1 MKVPFDATGKCGAK
15 AKKTL
20 FLLLSYEYKIPTT
33 SNLASRP
40 HSIKNKMSNLYQSL
54 GPQGRALLLQNGPG
68 IPGGTPDTNLSP
80 QELDFLVNELRN
92 PKPDTTTNKVLGY
105 LYNYIPYIRHEH
117 NLRLVIASFL
127 NCPVCFGGDSD
138 FEDNYLIVEVFKLII
153 DKKLKISMPVI
164 SIKEFYTLILKELQN
179 FQRYNPIMNSWK
191 ILPIITGIL
200 LSNGLRDQ
208 LYTEVNFIEYKWFFA
223 NLDKEI
229 YQLFNNALPYS
240 LSQSLDNNINYLS
253 LMSLALVFKNS
264 QRHYKNSSDT
274 VVHTKNISSVFMI
287 QKLTEMIFLDRNV
300 SMLVYRKFFQL
311 NPHNENSES
320 IILNEIMSKPV
331 VKHLNK
337 ISFLLEHYFSTLDF
351 TQLNDQAISESLI
364 IMTNFNK
371 QLNHET
377 NDHSVFNNFNNTPES
392 GTNNNPLVQNFRF
405 IMKNLLF
412 SQIIIFQGVLSRFL
426 TANSRLLTN
435 KTFFWFSQRNYY
447 GNRVDNNK
455 NIEYQY
461 RDISLQ
467 IMTNLY
473 YINFILLSIGQGGFD
488 NYNFVYYLTIE
499 LALTTGIR
507 FEKLTLYLMSNY
519 QEVNMYPDVLNSNY
533 IDTSKILFVLGV
545 WENYFQQLNRLS
557 HQRSQDIFNKEI
569 YNIVINLVDAKKYT
583 NNDLLEASHSVLLFY
598 FANNSKV
605 NLNDVMRYIEL
616 VLEQFPQRISAT
628 QLSIAIETIG
638 KKILSNPITYNDREK
653 TVFINSAEKFF
664 IFLLNKYSRIEPG
677 VPIKVKSITLVAS
690 SEESNVSFTSA
701 QPVNEIEAHA
711 TLNTLEQEGK
721 LANDIIDE
729 NKAKAPSKKVIKK
742 YLPDLVGKANSDN
755 HPFEFFDNRLTPE
768 TAREA
773 TIVSLINLV
782 PYFPLSVFI
791 LWLNQVWDLIVRSDS
806 KEQQFL
812 FNMLWKVIS
821 ESLDINRGDLA
832 IRWWYEEKQ
841 FTDKH
846 QKFAGK
852 F

>member
-1 MKVPFDATGKCGAK
+1 
-15 AKKTL
+15 
-20 FLLLSYEYKIPTT
+20 
-33 SNLASRP
+33 
-40 HSIKNKMSNLYQSL
+40 MSNLYQSL
-54 GPQGRALLLQNGPG
+54 GPQGRALLSQNGPG
-68 IPGGTPDTNLSP
+68 IPSTLLGTPNTNLSP
-80 QELDFLVNELRN
+80 QELDFLINELRN
-92 PKPDTTTNKVLGY
+92 PKPDTTINKVLGY

-127 NCPVCFGGDSD
+127 NCPVCFGGSGTSISSS
-138 FEDNYLIVEVFKLII
+138 FEFEKNYLIIEVVKLII

-164 SIKEFYTLILKELQN
+164 SIKQFYTIILKELQN
-179 FQRYNPIMNSWK
+179 FQHYNPIMNSWK

-200 LSNGLRDQ
+200 LSNELRDQ
-208 LYTEVNFIEYKWFFA
+208 LYTEVNFVEYKWFFA

-264 QRHYKNSSDT
+264 ERHHKDSSDT
-274 VVHTKNISSVFMI
+274 VVHTKNISNIFMI
-287 QKLTEMIFLDRNV
+287 QKLTEMIFLDRKV
-300 SMLVYRKFFQL
+300 SMLVYQKFFQL
-311 NPHNENSES
+311 NPHNENIES
-320 IILNEIMSKPV
+320 VILNDIMNKPV

-337 ISFLLEHYFSTLDF
+337 LSFLLEHYFSALDF
-351 TQLNDQAISESLI
+351 TQLEDQVVGQSLI
-364 IMTNFNK
+364 IITNFNK
-371 QLNHET
+371 HLNHET
-377 NDHSVFNNFNNTPES
+377 KNYTLFNNFNNTPDART
-392 GTNNNPLVQNFRF
+392 GNNPLTQNFWF
-405 IMKNLLF
+405 TMKNLLF
-412 SQIIIFQGVLSRFL
+412 SQIIIFQGILSRFL

-435 KTFFWFSQRNYY
+435 KTFFWFSSKKYY
-447 GNRVDNNK
+447 GNRIDTTNNNN

-461 RDISLQ
+461 KDISLQ

-499 LALTTGIR
+499 LALTTGVR
-507 FEKLTLYLMSNY
+507 FEKLTLCLMNNY
-519 QEVNMYPDVLNSNY
+519 QEINMYPDVLNSNY

-545 WENYFQQLNRLS
+545 WENYFQQMNRLTQ
-557 HQRSQDIFNKEI
+557 HRQQEIFNKEI
-569 YNIVINLVDAKKYT
+569 YNIVINLVDAKKYA

-605 NLNDVMRYIEL
+605 NLDDVMRYVEL

-638 KKILSNPITYNDREK
+638 KKILSNPISYNNYNSRGNNI
-653 TVFINSAEKFF
+653 FINSAEKFF

-677 VPIKVKSITLVAS
+677 VPIKPKSITSVLS
-690 SEESNVSFTSA
+690 SGSGEANVSFTSA

-721 LANDIIDE
+721 LANDVIDE
-729 NKAKAPSKKVIKK
+729 NKAKAPSKKIIKK
-742 YLPDLVGKANSDN
+742 YLPDLVGKTKTNSDN

-791 LWLNQVWDLIVRSDS
+791 PWLNQVWDLIVRSDS

-841 FTDKH
+841 FTAKQ
-846 QKFAGK
+846 QKFVGK

>member
-1 MKVPFDATGKCGAK
+1 MYTPADR
-15 AKKTL
+15 
-20 FLLLSYEYKIPTT
+20 II
-33 SNLASRP
+33 
-40 HSIKNKMSNLYQSL
+40 SIVMSNLYQSL
-54 GPQGRALLLQNGPG
+54 GPQGRALLSQNGPG
-68 IPGGTPDTNLSP
+68 IPSTLLGTPNTNLSP
-80 QELDFLVNELRN
+80 QELDFLINELRN
-92 PKPDTTTNKVLGY
+92 PKPDTTINKVLGY

-127 NCPVCFGGDSD
+127 NCPVCFGGSGTSISSS
-138 FEDNYLIVEVFKLII
+138 FEFEKNYLIIEVFKLII

-164 SIKEFYTLILKELQN
+164 SIKQFYTIILKELQN
-179 FQRYNPIMNSWK
+179 FQHYNPIMNSWK

-200 LSNGLRDQ
+200 LSNELRDQ

-264 QRHYKNSSDT
+264 ERHHKDSSDT
-274 VVHTKNISSVFMI
+274 VVHTKNISNIFMI
-287 QKLTEMIFLDRNV
+287 QKLTEMIFLDRKV
-300 SMLVYRKFFQL
+300 SMLVYQKFFQL
-311 NPHNENSES
+311 NPHNENIES
-320 IILNEIMSKPV
+320 VILNDIMNKPV

-337 ISFLLEHYFSTLDF
+337 LSFLLEHYFSALDF
-351 TQLNDQAISESLI
+351 TQLEDQVVGQSLI
-364 IMTNFNK
+364 IITNFNK
-371 QLNHET
+371 HLNHET
-377 NDHSVFNNFNNTPES
+377 KNYTLFNNFNNTPDART
-392 GTNNNPLVQNFRF
+392 GNNPLTQNFWF
-405 IMKNLLF
+405 TMKNLLF
-412 SQIIIFQGVLSRFL
+412 SQIIIFQGILSRFL

-435 KTFFWFSQRNYY
+435 KTFFWFSPKKYS
-447 GNRVDNNK
+447 GNRIDTTNNNN

-461 RDISLQ
+461 KDISLQ

-499 LALTTGIR
+499 LALTTGVR
-507 FEKLTLYLMSNY
+507 FEKLTLCLMNNY
-519 QEVNMYPDVLNSNY
+519 QEINMYPDVLNSNY

-545 WENYFQQLNRLS
+545 WENYFQQMNRLTQ
-557 HQRSQDIFNKEI
+557 HRQQEIFNKEI
-569 YNIVINLVDAKKYT
+569 YNIVINLVDAKKYA

-605 NLNDVMRYIEL
+605 NLDDVMRYVEL

-638 KKILSNPITYNDREK
+638 KKILSNPISYNNYNSRGN
-653 TVFINSAEKFF
+653 TIFINSAEKFF

-677 VPIKVKSITLVAS
+677 VPIKPKSITSVLS
-690 SEESNVSFTSA
+690 SGSGEANVSFTSA

-721 LANDIIDE
+721 LANDVIDE
-729 NKAKAPSKKVIKK
+729 NKAKAPSKKIIKK
-742 YLPDLVGKANSDN
+742 YLPDLVGKTKTNSDN
-755 HPFEFFDNRLTPE
+755 HPFEFFDTRLTPE

-791 LWLNQVWDLIVRSDS
+791 PWLNQVWDLIVRSDS

-841 FTDKH
+841 FTAKQ
-846 QKFAGK
+846 QKFVGK

>member
-1 MKVPFDATGKCGAK
+1 MYTPADR
-15 AKKTL
+15 
-20 FLLLSYEYKIPTT
+20 II
-33 SNLASRP
+33 
-40 HSIKNKMSNLYQSL
+40 SIVMSNLYQSL
-54 GPQGRALLLQNGPG
+54 GPQGRALLSQNGPG
-68 IPGGTPDTNLSP
+68 IPSTLLGTPNTNLSP
-80 QELDFLVNELRN
+80 QELDFLINELRN
-92 PKPDTTTNKVLGY
+92 PKPDTTINKVLGY

-127 NCPVCFGGDSD
+127 NCPVCFGGSGTSISSS
-138 FEDNYLIVEVFKLII
+138 FEFEKNYLIIEVFKLII

-164 SIKEFYTLILKELQN
+164 SIKQFYTIILKELQN
-179 FQRYNPIMNSWK
+179 FQHYNPIMNSWK

-200 LSNGLRDQ
+200 LSNELRDQ
-208 LYTEVNFIEYKWFFA
+208 LYTEVNFVEYKWFFA

-264 QRHYKNSSDT
+264 ERHHKDSSDT
-274 VVHTKNISSVFMI
+274 VVHTKNISNIFMI
-287 QKLTEMIFLDRNV
+287 QKLTEMIFLDRKV
-300 SMLVYRKFFQL
+300 SMLVYQKFFQL
-311 NPHNENSES
+311 NPHNENIES
-320 IILNEIMSKPV
+320 VILNDIMNKPV

-337 ISFLLEHYFSTLDF
+337 LSFLLEHYFSALDF
-351 TQLNDQAISESLI
+351 TQLEDQVVGQSLI
-364 IMTNFNK
+364 IITNFNK
-371 QLNHET
+371 HLNHET
-377 NDHSVFNNFNNTPES
+377 KNYTLFNNFNNTPDART
-392 GTNNNPLVQNFRF
+392 GNNPLTQNFWF
-405 IMKNLLF
+405 TMKNLLF
-412 SQIIIFQGVLSRFL
+412 SQIIIFQGILSRFL

-435 KTFFWFSQRNYY
+435 KTFFWFSPKKYS
-447 GNRVDNNK
+447 GNRIDTTNNNN

-461 RDISLQ
+461 KDISLQ
-467 IMTNLY
+467 IMTNFY

-499 LALTTGIR
+499 LALTTGVR
-507 FEKLTLYLMSNY
+507 FEKLTLCLMNNY
-519 QEVNMYPDVLNSNY
+519 QEINMYPDVLNSNY

-545 WENYFQQLNRLS
+545 WENYFQQMNRLTQ
-557 HQRSQDIFNKEI
+557 HRQQEIFNKEI
-569 YNIVINLVDAKKYT
+569 YNIVINLVDAKKYA

-605 NLNDVMRYIEL
+605 NLDDVMRYVEL

-638 KKILSNPITYNDREK
+638 KKILSNPISYNNYNSRGN
-653 TVFINSAEKFF
+653 TIFINSAEKFF

-677 VPIKVKSITLVAS
+677 VPIKPKSITSVLS
-690 SEESNVSFTSA
+690 SGSGEANVSFTSA

-721 LANDIIDE
+721 LANDVIDE
-729 NKAKAPSKKVIKK
+729 NKAKAPSKKIIKK
-742 YLPDLVGKANSDN
+742 YLPDLVGKTKTNSDN
-755 HPFEFFDNRLTPE
+755 HPFEFFDTRLTPE

-791 LWLNQVWDLIVRSDS
+791 PWLNQVWDLIVRSDS

-841 FTDKH
+841 FTAKQ
-846 QKFAGK
+846 QKFVGK

>member
-1 MKVPFDATGKCGAK
+1 
-15 AKKTL
+15 
-20 FLLLSYEYKIPTT
+20 
-33 SNLASRP
+33 
-40 HSIKNKMSNLYQSL
+40 MSNLYQSL
-54 GPQGRALLLQNGPG
+54 GPQGRALLSQNGPG
-68 IPGGTPDTNLSP
+68 IPSTLLGTPNTNLSP
-80 QELDFLVNELRN
+80 QELDFLINELRN
-92 PKPDTTTNKVLGY
+92 PKPDTTINKVLGY

-127 NCPVCFGGDSD
+127 NCPVCFGGSGTSINSS
-138 FEDNYLIVEVFKLII
+138 FEFEKNYLIIEVVKLII

-164 SIKEFYTLILKELQN
+164 SIKQFYTIILKELQN
-179 FQRYNPIMNSWK
+179 FQHYNPIMNSWK

-200 LSNGLRDQ
+200 LSNELRDQ
-208 LYTEVNFIEYKWFFA
+208 LYTEVNFVEYKWFFA

-264 QRHYKNSSDT
+264 ERHHKDSSDT
-274 VVHTKNISSVFMI
+274 VVHTKNISNIFMI
-287 QKLTEMIFLDRNV
+287 QKLTEMIFLDRKV
-300 SMLVYRKFFQL
+300 SMLVYQKFFQL
-311 NPHNENSES
+311 NPHNENIES
-320 IILNEIMSKPV
+320 VILNDIMNKPV

-337 ISFLLEHYFSTLDF
+337 LSFLLEHYFSALDF
-351 TQLNDQAISESLI
+351 TQLEDQVVGQSLI
-364 IMTNFNK
+364 IITNFNK
-371 QLNHET
+371 HLNHET
-377 NDHSVFNNFNNTPES
+377 KNYTLFNNFNNTPDART
-392 GTNNNPLVQNFRF
+392 GNNPLTQNFWF
-405 IMKNLLF
+405 TMKNLLF
-412 SQIIIFQGVLSRFL
+412 SQIIIFQGILSRFL

-435 KTFFWFSQRNYY
+435 KTFFWFSSKKYY
-447 GNRVDNNK
+447 GNRIDTTNNNN
-455 NIEYQY
+455 NIECQY
-461 RDISLQ
+461 KDISLQ

-499 LALTTGIR
+499 LALTTGVR
-507 FEKLTLYLMSNY
+507 FEKLTLCLMNNY
-519 QEVNMYPDVLNSNY
+519 QEINMYPDVLNSNY

-545 WENYFQQLNRLS
+545 WENYFQQMNRLTQ
-557 HQRSQDIFNKEI
+557 HRQQEIFNKEI

-605 NLNDVMRYIEL
+605 NLDDVMRYVEL

-638 KKILSNPITYNDREK
+638 KKILSNPISYNNYNSRGN
-653 TVFINSAEKFF
+653 TIFINSAEKFF

-677 VPIKVKSITLVAS
+677 VPIKPKSITSVS
-690 SEESNVSFTSA
+690 SSGSGEANVSFTSA

-721 LANDIIDE
+721 LANDVIDE
-729 NKAKAPSKKVIKK
+729 NKAKAPSKKIIKK
-742 YLPDLVGKANSDN
+742 YLPDLVGKTKTNSDN
-755 HPFEFFDNRLTPE
+755 HPFEFFDTRLTPE

-791 LWLNQVWDLIVRSDS
+791 PWLNQVWDLIVRSDS

-841 FTDKH
+841 FTAKQ
-846 QKFAGK
+846 QKFVGK

>member
-1 MKVPFDATGKCGAK
+1 
-15 AKKTL
+15 
-20 FLLLSYEYKIPTT
+20 
-33 SNLASRP
+33 
-40 HSIKNKMSNLYQSL
+40 MSNLYQSL
-54 GPQGRALLLQNGPG
+54 GPQGRALLSQNGPG
-68 IPGGTPDTNLSP
+68 IPSTLLGTPNTNLSP
-80 QELDFLVNELRN
+80 QELDFLINELRN
-92 PKPDTTTNKVLGY
+92 PKPDTTINKVLGY

-127 NCPVCFGGDSD
+127 NCPVCFGGSGTSISSS
-138 FEDNYLIVEVFKLII
+138 FEFEKNYLIIEVFKLII

-164 SIKEFYTLILKELQN
+164 SIKQFYTIILKELQN
-179 FQRYNPIMNSWK
+179 FQHYNPIMNSWK

-200 LSNGLRDQ
+200 LSNELRDQ
-208 LYTEVNFIEYKWFFA
+208 LYTEVNFVEYKWFFA

-264 QRHYKNSSDT
+264 ERHHKDSSDT
-274 VVHTKNISSVFMI
+274 VVHTKNISNIFMI
-287 QKLTEMIFLDRNV
+287 QKLTEMIFLDRKV
-300 SMLVYRKFFQL
+300 SMLVYQKFFQL
-311 NPHNENSES
+311 NPHNENIES
-320 IILNEIMSKPV
+320 VILNDIMNKPV

-337 ISFLLEHYFSTLDF
+337 LSFLLEHYFSALDF
-351 TQLNDQAISESLI
+351 TQLEDQVVGQSLI
-364 IMTNFNK
+364 IITNFNK
-371 QLNHET
+371 HLNHET
-377 NDHSVFNNFNNTPES
+377 KNYTLFNNFNNTPDART
-392 GTNNNPLVQNFRF
+392 GNNPLTQNFWF
-405 IMKNLLF
+405 TMKNLLF
-412 SQIIIFQGVLSRFL
+412 SQIIIFQGILSRFL

-435 KTFFWFSQRNYY
+435 KTFFWFSPKKYS
-447 GNRVDNNK
+447 GNRIDTTNNNN

-461 RDISLQ
+461 KDISLQ

-499 LALTTGIR
+499 LALTTGVR
-507 FEKLTLYLMSNY
+507 FEKLTLCLMNNY
-519 QEVNMYPDVLNSNY
+519 QEINMYPDVLNSNY

-545 WENYFQQLNRLS
+545 WENYFQQMNRLTQ
-557 HQRSQDIFNKEI
+557 HRQQEIFNKEI
-569 YNIVINLVDAKKYT
+569 YNIVINLVDAKKYA

-605 NLNDVMRYIEL
+605 NLDDVMRYVEL

-638 KKILSNPITYNDREK
+638 KKILSNPISYNNYNSRGN
-653 TVFINSAEKFF
+653 TIFINSAEKFF

-677 VPIKVKSITLVAS
+677 VPIKPKSITSVLS
-690 SEESNVSFTSA
+690 SGSGEANVSFTSA

-721 LANDIIDE
+721 LANDVIDE
-729 NKAKAPSKKVIKK
+729 NKAKAPSKKIIKK
-742 YLPDLVGKANSDN
+742 YLPDLVGKTKTNSDN
-755 HPFEFFDNRLTPE
+755 HPFEFFDTRLTPE

-791 LWLNQVWDLIVRSDS
+791 PWLNQVWDLIVRSDS

-841 FTDKH
+841 FTAKQ
-846 QKFAGK
+846 QKFVGK

>member
-1 MKVPFDATGKCGAK
+1 MYTPADR
-15 AKKTL
+15 
-20 FLLLSYEYKIPTT
+20 II
-33 SNLASRP
+33 
-40 HSIKNKMSNLYQSL
+40 SIVMSNLYQSL
-54 GPQGRALLLQNGPG
+54 GPQGRALLSQNGPG
-68 IPGGTPDTNLSP
+68 IPSTLLGTPNTNLSP
-80 QELDFLVNELRN
+80 QELDFLINELRN
-92 PKPDTTTNKVLGY
+92 PKPDTTINKVLGY

-127 NCPVCFGGDSD
+127 NCPVCFGGSGTSINSS
-138 FEDNYLIVEVFKLII
+138 FEFEKNYLIIEVVKLII

-164 SIKEFYTLILKELQN
+164 SIKQFYTIILKELQN
-179 FQRYNPIMNSWK
+179 FQHYNPIMNSWK

-200 LSNGLRDQ
+200 LSNELRDQ
-208 LYTEVNFIEYKWFFA
+208 LYTEVNFVEYKWFFA

-264 QRHYKNSSDT
+264 ERHHKDSSDT
-274 VVHTKNISSVFMI
+274 VVHTKNISNIFMI
-287 QKLTEMIFLDRNV
+287 QKLTEMIFLDRKV
-300 SMLVYRKFFQL
+300 SMLVYQKFFQL
-311 NPHNENSES
+311 NPHNENIES
-320 IILNEIMSKPV
+320 VILNDIMNKPV

-337 ISFLLEHYFSTLDF
+337 LSFLLEHYFSALDF
-351 TQLNDQAISESLI
+351 TQLEDQVVGQSLI
-364 IMTNFNK
+364 IITNFNK
-371 QLNHET
+371 HLNHET
-377 NDHSVFNNFNNTPES
+377 KNYTLFNNFNNTPDART
-392 GTNNNPLVQNFRF
+392 GNNPLTQNFWF
-405 IMKNLLF
+405 TMKNLLF
-412 SQIIIFQGVLSRFL
+412 SQIIIFQGILSRFL

-435 KTFFWFSQRNYY
+435 KTFFWFSPKKYS
-447 GNRVDNNK
+447 GNRIDTTNNNN

-461 RDISLQ
+461 KDISLQ

-499 LALTTGIR
+499 LALTTGVR
-507 FEKLTLYLMSNY
+507 FEKLTLCLMNNY
-519 QEVNMYPDVLNSNY
+519 QEINMYPDVLNSNY

-545 WENYFQQLNRLS
+545 WENYFQQMNRLTQ
-557 HQRSQDIFNKEI
+557 HRQQEIFNKEI
-569 YNIVINLVDAKKYT
+569 YNIVINLVDAKKYA

-605 NLNDVMRYIEL
+605 NLDDVMRYVEL

-638 KKILSNPITYNDREK
+638 KKILSNPISYNNYNSRGN
-653 TVFINSAEKFF
+653 TIFINSAEKFF

-677 VPIKVKSITLVAS
+677 VPIKPKSITSVS
-690 SEESNVSFTSA
+690 SSGSGEANVSFTSA

-721 LANDIIDE
+721 LANDVIDE
-729 NKAKAPSKKVIKK
+729 NKAKAPSKKIIKK
-742 YLPDLVGKANSDN
+742 YLPDLVGKTKTNSDN
-755 HPFEFFDNRLTPE
+755 HPFEFFDTRLTPE

-791 LWLNQVWDLIVRSDS
+791 PWLNQVWDLIVRSDS

-841 FTDKH
+841 FTAKQ
-846 QKFAGK
+846 QKFVGK

>member
-1 MKVPFDATGKCGAK
+1 
-15 AKKTL
+15 
-20 FLLLSYEYKIPTT
+20 
-33 SNLASRP
+33 
-40 HSIKNKMSNLYQSL
+40 MSNLYQSL
-54 GPQGRALLLQNGPG
+54 GPQGRALLSQNGPG
-68 IPGGTPDTNLSP
+68 IPSTLLGTPNTNLSP
-80 QELDFLVNELRN
+80 QELDFLINELRN
-92 PKPDTTTNKVLGY
+92 PKPDTTINKVLGY

-127 NCPVCFGGDSD
+127 NCPVCFGGSGTSISSS
-138 FEDNYLIVEVFKLII
+138 FEFEKNYLIIEVFKLII

-164 SIKEFYTLILKELQN
+164 SIKQFYTIILKELQN
-179 FQRYNPIMNSWK
+179 FQHYNPIMNSWK

-200 LSNGLRDQ
+200 LSNELRDQ

-229 YQLFNNALPYS
+229 YQLFNNALPHS

-264 QRHYKNSSDT
+264 ERHHKDSSDT
-274 VVHTKNISSVFMI
+274 VVHTKNISNIFMI
-287 QKLTEMIFLDRNV
+287 QKLTEMIFLDRKV
-300 SMLVYRKFFQL
+300 SMLVYQKFFQL
-311 NPHNENSES
+311 NPHNENIES
-320 IILNEIMSKPV
+320 VILNDIMNKPV

-337 ISFLLEHYFSTLDF
+337 LSFLLEHYFSALDF
-351 TQLNDQAISESLI
+351 TQLEDQVVGRSLI
-364 IMTNFNK
+364 IITNFNK
-371 QLNHET
+371 HLNHET
-377 NDHSVFNNFNNTPES
+377 KNYTLFNNFNNTPDART
-392 GTNNNPLVQNFRF
+392 GNNPLTQNFWF
-405 IMKNLLF
+405 TMKNLLF
-412 SQIIIFQGVLSRFL
+412 SQIIIFQGILSRFL

-435 KTFFWFSQRNYY
+435 KTFFWFSPKKYY
-447 GNRVDNNK
+447 GNRIDTTNNSN

-461 RDISLQ
+461 KDISLQ

-499 LALTTGIR
+499 LALTTGVR
-507 FEKLTLYLMSNY
+507 FEKLTLCLMNNY
-519 QEVNMYPDVLNSNY
+519 QEINMYPDVLNSNY

-545 WENYFQQLNRLS
+545 WENYFQQMNRLT
-557 HQRSQDIFNKEI
+557 QDRQQEIFNKEI
-569 YNIVINLVDAKKYT
+569 YNIVINLVDAKKYA

-605 NLNDVMRYIEL
+605 NLDDVMRYVEL

-638 KKILSNPITYNDREK
+638 KKILSNPISYNNYNSRGNNI
-653 TVFINSAEKFF
+653 FINSAEKFF

-677 VPIKVKSITLVAS
+677 VPIKPKSITSVS
-690 SEESNVSFTSA
+690 SSGSGEANVSFTSA

-721 LANDIIDE
+721 LANDVIDE
-729 NKAKAPSKKVIKK
+729 NKAKAPSKKIIKK
-742 YLPDLVGKANSDN
+742 YLPDLVGKTKTNSDN

-791 LWLNQVWDLIVRSDS
+791 SWLNQVWDLIVRSDS

-841 FTDKH
+841 FTAKQ
-846 QKFAGK
+846 QKFVGK

>member
-1 MKVPFDATGKCGAK
+1 
-15 AKKTL
+15 
-20 FLLLSYEYKIPTT
+20 
-33 SNLASRP
+33 
-40 HSIKNKMSNLYQSL
+40 MSNLYQSL
-54 GPQGRALLLQNGPG
+54 GPQGRALLSQNGPG
-68 IPGGTPDTNLSP
+68 IPSTLSGTPNTNSSP
-80 QELDFLVNELRN
+80 QELDFLINELRN
-92 PKPDTTTNKVLGY
+92 PKPDTTINKVLGY

-127 NCPVCFGGDSD
+127 NCPVCFGGSGTSISSS
-138 FEDNYLIVEVFKLII
+138 FEFEKNYLIIEVVKLII

-164 SIKEFYTLILKELQN
+164 SIKQFYTIILKELQN
-179 FQRYNPIMNSWK
+179 FQHYNPIMNSWK

-200 LSNGLRDQ
+200 LSNELRDQ
-208 LYTEVNFIEYKWFFA
+208 LYTEVNFVEYKWFFA

-264 QRHYKNSSDT
+264 ERHHKDSSDT
-274 VVHTKNISSVFMI
+274 VVHTKNISNIFMI
-287 QKLTEMIFLDRNV
+287 QKLTEMIFLDRKV
-300 SMLVYRKFFQL
+300 SMLVYQKFFQL
-311 NPHNENSES
+311 NPHNENIES
-320 IILNEIMSKPV
+320 VISNDIMNKPV

-337 ISFLLEHYFSTLDF
+337 LSFLLEHYFSALDF
-351 TQLNDQAISESLI
+351 TQLEDQVVGQSLI
-364 IMTNFNK
+364 IITNFNK
-371 QLNHET
+371 HLNHET
-377 NDHSVFNNFNNTPES
+377 KNYTLFNNFNNTPDART
-392 GTNNNPLVQNFRF
+392 GNNPLTQNFWF
-405 IMKNLLF
+405 TMKNLLF
-412 SQIIIFQGVLSRFL
+412 SQIIIFQGILSRFL

-435 KTFFWFSQRNYY
+435 KTFFWFSPKKYS
-447 GNRVDNNK
+447 GNRIDTTNNNN

-461 RDISLQ
+461 KDISLQ

-499 LALTTGIR
+499 LALTTGVR
-507 FEKLTLYLMSNY
+507 FEKLTLCLMNNY
-519 QEVNMYPDVLNSNY
+519 QEINMYPDVLNSNY

-545 WENYFQQLNRLS
+545 WENYFQQMNRLTQ
-557 HQRSQDIFNKEI
+557 HRQQEIFNKEI

-605 NLNDVMRYIEL
+605 NLDDVMRYVEL

-638 KKILSNPITYNDREK
+638 KKILSNPISYNNYNSRGN
-653 TVFINSAEKFF
+653 TIFINSAEKFF

-677 VPIKVKSITLVAS
+677 VPIKPKSITSVLS
-690 SEESNVSFTSA
+690 SGSGEANVSFTSA

-721 LANDIIDE
+721 LANDVIDE
-729 NKAKAPSKKVIKK
+729 NKAKAPSKKIIKK
-742 YLPDLVGKANSDN
+742 YLPDLVGKTKTNSDN
-755 HPFEFFDNRLTPE
+755 HPFEFFDTRLTPE

-791 LWLNQVWDLIVRSDS
+791 PWLNQVWDLIVRSDS

-841 FTDKH
+841 FTAKQ
-846 QKFAGK
+846 QKFVGK

>member
-1 MKVPFDATGKCGAK
+1 
-15 AKKTL
+15 
-20 FLLLSYEYKIPTT
+20 
-33 SNLASRP
+33 
-40 HSIKNKMSNLYQSL
+40 MSNLYQSL
-54 GPQGRALLLQNGPG
+54 GPQGRALLSQNGPG
-68 IPGGTPDTNLSP
+68 IPSTLLGTPNTNLSP
-80 QELDFLVNELRN
+80 QELDFLINELRN
-92 PKPDTTTNKVLGY
+92 PKPDTTINKVLGY

-127 NCPVCFGGDSD
+127 NCPVCFGGSGTSISSS
-138 FEDNYLIVEVFKLII
+138 FEFEKNYLIIEVVKLII

-164 SIKEFYTLILKELQN
+164 SIKQFYTIILKELQN
-179 FQRYNPIMNSWK
+179 FQHYNPIMNSWK

-200 LSNGLRDQ
+200 LSNELRDQ
-208 LYTEVNFIEYKWFFA
+208 LYTEVNFVEYKWFFA

-264 QRHYKNSSDT
+264 ERHHKDSSDT
-274 VVHTKNISSVFMI
+274 VVHTKNISNIFMI
-287 QKLTEMIFLDRNV
+287 QKLTEMIFLDRKV
-300 SMLVYRKFFQL
+300 SMLVYQKFFQL
-311 NPHNENSES
+311 NPHNENIES
-320 IILNEIMSKPV
+320 VILNDIMNKPV

-337 ISFLLEHYFSTLDF
+337 LSFLLEHYFSALDF
-351 TQLNDQAISESLI
+351 TQLEDQVVGQSLI
-364 IMTNFNK
+364 IITNFNK
-371 QLNHET
+371 HLNHET
-377 NDHSVFNNFNNTPES
+377 KNYTLFNNFNNTPDART
-392 GTNNNPLVQNFRF
+392 GNNPLTQNFWF
-405 IMKNLLF
+405 TMKNLLF
-412 SQIIIFQGVLSRFL
+412 SQIIIFQGILSRFL

-435 KTFFWFSQRNYY
+435 KTFFWFSPKKYY
-447 GNRVDNNK
+447 GNRIDTTNNNN

-461 RDISLQ
+461 KDISLQ

-499 LALTTGIR
+499 LALTTGVR
-507 FEKLTLYLMSNY
+507 FEKLTLCLMNNY
-519 QEVNMYPDVLNSNY
+519 QEINMYPDVLNSNY

-545 WENYFQQLNRLS
+545 WENYFQQMNRLTQ
-557 HQRSQDIFNKEI
+557 HRQQEIFNKEI
-569 YNIVINLVDAKKYT
+569 YNIVINLVDAKKYA

-605 NLNDVMRYIEL
+605 NLDDVMRYVEL

-638 KKILSNPITYNDREK
+638 KKILSNPISYNNYNSRGN
-653 TVFINSAEKFF
+653 TIFINSAEKFF

-677 VPIKVKSITLVAS
+677 VPIKPKSITSVLS
-690 SEESNVSFTSA
+690 SGSGEANVSFTSA

-721 LANDIIDE
+721 LANDVIDE
-729 NKAKAPSKKVIKK
+729 NKAKAPSKKIIKK
-742 YLPDLVGKANSDN
+742 YLPDLVGKTKTNSDN
-755 HPFEFFDNRLTPE
+755 HPFEFFDTRLTPE

-791 LWLNQVWDLIVRSDS
+791 PWLNQVWDLIVRSDS

-841 FTDKH
+841 FTAKQ
-846 QKFAGK
+846 QKFVGK

>member
-1 MKVPFDATGKCGAK
+1 
-15 AKKTL
+15 
-20 FLLLSYEYKIPTT
+20 
-33 SNLASRP
+33 
-40 HSIKNKMSNLYQSL
+40 MSNLYQSL
-54 GPQGRALLLQNGPG
+54 GPQGRALLSQNGPG
-68 IPGGTPDTNLSP
+68 IPSTLLGTPNTNLSP
-80 QELDFLVNELRN
+80 QELDFLINELRN
-92 PKPDTTTNKVLGY
+92 PKPDTTINKVLGY

-127 NCPVCFGGDSD
+127 NCPVCFGGSGTSISSS
-138 FEDNYLIVEVFKLII
+138 FEFEKNYLIIEVVKLII

-164 SIKEFYTLILKELQN
+164 SIKQFYTIILKELQN
-179 FQRYNPIMNSWK
+179 FQHYNPIMNSWK

-200 LSNGLRDQ
+200 LSNELRDQ
-208 LYTEVNFIEYKWFFA
+208 LYTEVNFVEYKWFFA

-264 QRHYKNSSDT
+264 ERHHKDSSDT
-274 VVHTKNISSVFMI
+274 VVHTKNISNIFMI
-287 QKLTEMIFLDRNV
+287 QKLTEMIFLDRKV
-300 SMLVYRKFFQL
+300 SMLVYQKFFQL
-311 NPHNENSES
+311 NPHNENIES
-320 IILNEIMSKPV
+320 VILNDIMNKPV

-337 ISFLLEHYFSTLDF
+337 LSFLLEHYFSALDF
-351 TQLNDQAISESLI
+351 TQLEDQVVGQSLI
-364 IMTNFNK
+364 IITNFNK
-371 QLNHET
+371 HLNHET
-377 NDHSVFNNFNNTPES
+377 KNYTLFNNFNNTPDART
-392 GTNNNPLVQNFRF
+392 GNNPLTQNFWF
-405 IMKNLLF
+405 TMKNLLF
-412 SQIIIFQGVLSRFL
+412 SQIIIFQGILSRFL

-435 KTFFWFSQRNYY
+435 KTFFWFSPKKYS
-447 GNRVDNNK
+447 GNRIDTTNNNN

-461 RDISLQ
+461 KDISLQ

-499 LALTTGIR
+499 LALTTGVR
-507 FEKLTLYLMSNY
+507 FEKLTLCLMNNY
-519 QEVNMYPDVLNSNY
+519 QEINMYPDVLNSNY

-545 WENYFQQLNRLS
+545 WENYFQQMNRLTQ
-557 HQRSQDIFNKEI
+557 HRQQEIFNKEI
-569 YNIVINLVDAKKYT
+569 YNIVINLVDAKKYA

-605 NLNDVMRYIEL
+605 NLDDVMRYVEL

-638 KKILSNPITYNDREK
+638 KKILSNPISYNNNNSRGNNI
-653 TVFINSAEKFF
+653 FINSAEKFF

-677 VPIKVKSITLVAS
+677 VPIKPKSITSVLS
-690 SEESNVSFTSA
+690 SGSGEANVSFTSA

-721 LANDIIDE
+721 LANDVIDE
-729 NKAKAPSKKVIKK
+729 NKAKAPSKKIIKK
-742 YLPDLVGKANSDN
+742 YLPDLVGKTKTNSDN
-755 HPFEFFDNRLTPE
+755 HPFEFFDTRLTPE

-791 LWLNQVWDLIVRSDS
+791 PWLNQVWDLIVRSDS

-841 FTDKH
+841 FTAKQ
-846 QKFAGK
+846 QKFVGK

>member
-1 MKVPFDATGKCGAK
+1 MYTPADR
-15 AKKTL
+15 
-20 FLLLSYEYKIPTT
+20 II
-33 SNLASRP
+33 
-40 HSIKNKMSNLYQSL
+40 SIVMSNLYQSL
-54 GPQGRALLLQNGPG
+54 GPQGRALLSQNGPG
-68 IPGGTPDTNLSP
+68 IPSTLLGTPNTNLSP
-80 QELDFLVNELRN
+80 QELDFLINELRN
-92 PKPDTTTNKVLGY
+92 PKPDTTINKVLGY

-127 NCPVCFGGDSD
+127 NCPVCFGGSGTSINSS
-138 FEDNYLIVEVFKLII
+138 FEFEKNYLIIEVVKLII

-164 SIKEFYTLILKELQN
+164 SIKQFYTIILKELQN
-179 FQRYNPIMNSWK
+179 FQHYNPIMNSWK

-200 LSNGLRDQ
+200 LSNELRDQ
-208 LYTEVNFIEYKWFFA
+208 LYTEVNFVEYKWFFA

-264 QRHYKNSSDT
+264 EKHHKDSSDT
-274 VVHTKNISSVFMI
+274 VVHTKNISNIFMI
-287 QKLTEMIFLDRNV
+287 QKLTEMIFLDRKV
-300 SMLVYRKFFQL
+300 SMLVYQKFFQL
-311 NPHNENSES
+311 NPHNENIES
-320 IILNEIMSKPV
+320 VILNDIMNKPV

-337 ISFLLEHYFSTLDF
+337 LSFLLEHYFSALDF
-351 TQLNDQAISESLI
+351 TQLEDQVVGQSLI
-364 IMTNFNK
+364 IITNFNK
-371 QLNHET
+371 HLNHET
-377 NDHSVFNNFNNTPES
+377 KNYTLFNNFNNTPDART
-392 GTNNNPLVQNFRF
+392 GNNPLTQNFWF
-405 IMKNLLF
+405 TMKNLLF
-412 SQIIIFQGVLSRFL
+412 SQIIIFQGILSRFL

-435 KTFFWFSQRNYY
+435 KTFFWFSSKKYY
-447 GNRVDNNK
+447 GNRIDTTNNSN

-461 RDISLQ
+461 KDISLQ

-499 LALTTGIR
+499 LALTTGVR
-507 FEKLTLYLMSNY
+507 FEKLTLCLMNNY
-519 QEVNMYPDVLNSNY
+519 QEINMYPDVLNSNY

-545 WENYFQQLNRLS
+545 WENYFQQMNRLTQ
-557 HQRSQDIFNKEI
+557 HRQQEIFNKEI
-569 YNIVINLVDAKKYT
+569 YNIVINLVDAKKYA

-605 NLNDVMRYIEL
+605 NLDDVMRYVEL

-638 KKILSNPITYNDREK
+638 KKILSNPISYNNYNSRGN
-653 TVFINSAEKFF
+653 TIFINSAEKFF

-677 VPIKVKSITLVAS
+677 VPIKPKSITSVLS
-690 SEESNVSFTSA
+690 SGSGEANVSFTSA

-721 LANDIIDE
+721 LANDVIDE
-729 NKAKAPSKKVIKK
+729 NKAKAPSKKIIKK
-742 YLPDLVGKANSDN
+742 YLPDLVGKTKTNSDN
-755 HPFEFFDNRLTPE
+755 HPFEFFDTRLTPE

-791 LWLNQVWDLIVRSDS
+791 PWLNQVWDLIVRSDS

-841 FTDKH
+841 FTAKQ
-846 QKFAGK
+846 QKFVGK

>member
-1 MKVPFDATGKCGAK
+1 
-15 AKKTL
+15 
-20 FLLLSYEYKIPTT
+20 
-33 SNLASRP
+33 
-40 HSIKNKMSNLYQSL
+40 MSNLYQSL
-54 GPQGRALLLQNGPG
+54 GPQGRALLSQNGPG
-68 IPGGTPDTNLSP
+68 IPSTLLGTPNTNLSP
-80 QELDFLVNELRN
+80 QELDFLINELRN
-92 PKPDTTTNKVLGY
+92 PKPDTTINKVLGY

-127 NCPVCFGGDSD
+127 NCPVCFGGSGTSINSS
-138 FEDNYLIVEVFKLII
+138 FEFEKNYLIIEVVKLII

-164 SIKEFYTLILKELQN
+164 SIKQFYTIILKELQN
-179 FQRYNPIMNSWK
+179 FQHYNPIMNSWK

-200 LSNGLRDQ
+200 LSNELRDQ
-208 LYTEVNFIEYKWFFA
+208 LYTEVNFVEYKWFFA

-264 QRHYKNSSDT
+264 ERHHKDSSDT
-274 VVHTKNISSVFMI
+274 VVHTKNISNIFMI
-287 QKLTEMIFLDRNV
+287 QKLTEMIFLDRKV
-300 SMLVYRKFFQL
+300 SMLVYQKFFQL
-311 NPHNENSES
+311 NPHNENIES
-320 IILNEIMSKPV
+320 VILNDIMNKPV

-337 ISFLLEHYFSTLDF
+337 LSFLLEHYFSALDF
-351 TQLNDQAISESLI
+351 TQLEDQVVGQSLI
-364 IMTNFNK
+364 IITNFNK
-371 QLNHET
+371 HLNHET
-377 NDHSVFNNFNNTPES
+377 KNYTLFNNFNNTPDART
-392 GTNNNPLVQNFRF
+392 GNNPLTQNFWF
-405 IMKNLLF
+405 TMKNLLF
-412 SQIIIFQGVLSRFL
+412 SQIIIFQGILSRFL

-435 KTFFWFSQRNYY
+435 KTFFWFSSKKYY
-447 GNRVDNNK
+447 GNRIDTTNNSN

-461 RDISLQ
+461 KDISLQ

-499 LALTTGIR
+499 LALTTGVR
-507 FEKLTLYLMSNY
+507 FEKLTLCLMNNY
-519 QEVNMYPDVLNSNY
+519 QEINMYPDVLNSNY

-545 WENYFQQLNRLS
+545 WENYFQQMNRLTQ
-557 HQRSQDIFNKEI
+557 HRQQEIFNKEI
-569 YNIVINLVDAKKYT
+569 YNIVINLVDAKKYA

-605 NLNDVMRYIEL
+605 NLDDVMRYVEL

-638 KKILSNPITYNDREK
+638 KKILSNPISYNNYNSRGN
-653 TVFINSAEKFF
+653 TIFINSAEKFF

-677 VPIKVKSITLVAS
+677 VPIKPKSITSVS
-690 SEESNVSFTSA
+690 SSGSGEANVSFTSA

-721 LANDIIDE
+721 LANDVIDE
-729 NKAKAPSKKVIKK
+729 NKAKAPSKKIIKK
-742 YLPDLVGKANSDN
+742 YLPDLVGKTKTNSDN
-755 HPFEFFDNRLTPE
+755 HPFEFFDTRLTPE

-791 LWLNQVWDLIVRSDS
+791 PWLNQVWDLIVRSDS

-841 FTDKH
+841 FTAKQ
-846 QKFAGK
+846 QKFVGK

>member
-1 MKVPFDATGKCGAK
+1 
-15 AKKTL
+15 
-20 FLLLSYEYKIPTT
+20 
-33 SNLASRP
+33 
-40 HSIKNKMSNLYQSL
+40 MSNLYQSL
-54 GPQGRALLLQNGPG
+54 GPQGRALLSQNGPG
-68 IPGGTPDTNLSP
+68 IPSTLSGTPNTNSSP
-80 QELDFLVNELRN
+80 QELDFLINELRN
-92 PKPDTTTNKVLGY
+92 PKPDTTINKVLGY

-127 NCPVCFGGDSD
+127 NCPVCFGGSGTSISSS
-138 FEDNYLIVEVFKLII
+138 FEFEKNYLIIEVVKLII

-164 SIKEFYTLILKELQN
+164 SIKQFYTIILKELQN
-179 FQRYNPIMNSWK
+179 FQHYNPIMNSWK

-200 LSNGLRDQ
+200 LSNELRDQ
-208 LYTEVNFIEYKWFFA
+208 LYTEVNFVEYKWFFA

-264 QRHYKNSSDT
+264 ERHHKDSSDT
-274 VVHTKNISSVFMI
+274 VVHTKNISNIFMI
-287 QKLTEMIFLDRNV
+287 QKLTEMIFLDRKV
-300 SMLVYRKFFQL
+300 SMLVYQKFFQL
-311 NPHNENSES
+311 NPHNENIES
-320 IILNEIMSKPV
+320 VISNDIMNKPV

-337 ISFLLEHYFSTLDF
+337 LSFLLEHYFSALDF
-351 TQLNDQAISESLI
+351 TQLEDQVVGQSLI
-364 IMTNFNK
+364 IITNFNK
-371 QLNHET
+371 HLNHET
-377 NDHSVFNNFNNTPES
+377 KNYTLFNNFNNTPDART
-392 GTNNNPLVQNFRF
+392 GNNPLTQNFWF
-405 IMKNLLF
+405 TMKNLLF
-412 SQIIIFQGVLSRFL
+412 SQIIIFQGILSRFL

-435 KTFFWFSQRNYY
+435 KTFFWFSPKKYY
-447 GNRVDNNK
+447 GNRIDTTNNNN

-461 RDISLQ
+461 KDISLQ

-499 LALTTGIR
+499 LALTTGVR
-507 FEKLTLYLMSNY
+507 FEKLTLCLMNNY
-519 QEVNMYPDVLNSNY
+519 QEINMYPDVLNSNY

-545 WENYFQQLNRLS
+545 WENYFQQMNRLTQ
-557 HQRSQDIFNKEI
+557 HRQQEIFNKEI

-605 NLNDVMRYIEL
+605 NLDDVMRYVEL

-638 KKILSNPITYNDREK
+638 KKILSNPISYNNNNSRGNNI
-653 TVFINSAEKFF
+653 FINSAEKFF

-677 VPIKVKSITLVAS
+677 VPIKPKSITSVLS
-690 SEESNVSFTSA
+690 SGSGEANVSFTSA

-721 LANDIIDE
+721 LANDVIDE
-729 NKAKAPSKKVIKK
+729 NKAKAPSKKIIKK
-742 YLPDLVGKANSDN
+742 YLPDLVGKTKTNSDN

-791 LWLNQVWDLIVRSDS
+791 PWLNQVWDLIVRSDS

-841 FTDKH
+841 FTAKQ
-846 QKFAGK
+846 QKFVGK

>member
-1 MKVPFDATGKCGAK
+1 MYTPADR
-15 AKKTL
+15 
-20 FLLLSYEYKIPTT
+20 II
-33 SNLASRP
+33 
-40 HSIKNKMSNLYQSL
+40 SIVMSNLYQSL
-54 GPQGRALLLQNGPG
+54 GPQGRALLSQNGPG
-68 IPGGTPDTNLSP
+68 IPSTLLGTPNTNLSP
-80 QELDFLVNELRN
+80 QELDFLINELRN
-92 PKPDTTTNKVLGY
+92 PKPDTTINKVLGY

-127 NCPVCFGGDSD
+127 NCPVCFGGSGTSISSS
-138 FEDNYLIVEVFKLII
+138 FEFEKNYLIIEVVKLII

-164 SIKEFYTLILKELQN
+164 SIKQFYTIILKELQN
-179 FQRYNPIMNSWK
+179 FQHYNPIMNSWK

-200 LSNGLRDQ
+200 LSNELRDQ
-208 LYTEVNFIEYKWFFA
+208 LYTEVNFVEYKWFFA

-264 QRHYKNSSDT
+264 ERHHKDSSDT
-274 VVHTKNISSVFMI
+274 VVHTKNISNIFMI
-287 QKLTEMIFLDRNV
+287 QKLTEMIFLDRKV
-300 SMLVYRKFFQL
+300 SMLVYQKFFQL
-311 NPHNENSES
+311 NPHNENIES
-320 IILNEIMSKPV
+320 VILNDIMNKPV

-337 ISFLLEHYFSTLDF
+337 LSFLLEHYFSALDF
-351 TQLNDQAISESLI
+351 TQLEDQVVGQSLI
-364 IMTNFNK
+364 IITNFNK
-371 QLNHET
+371 HLNHET
-377 NDHSVFNNFNNTPES
+377 KNYTLFNNFNNTPDART
-392 GTNNNPLVQNFRF
+392 GNNPLTQNFWF
-405 IMKNLLF
+405 TMKNLLF
-412 SQIIIFQGVLSRFL
+412 SQIIIFQGILSRFL

-435 KTFFWFSQRNYY
+435 KTFFWFSPKKYS
-447 GNRVDNNK
+447 GNRIDTTNNNN

-461 RDISLQ
+461 KDISLQ

-499 LALTTGIR
+499 LALTTGVR
-507 FEKLTLYLMSNY
+507 FEKLTLCLMNNY
-519 QEVNMYPDVLNSNY
+519 QEINMYPDVLNSNY

-545 WENYFQQLNRLS
+545 WENYFQQMNRLTQ
-557 HQRSQDIFNKEI
+557 HRQQEIFNKEI

-605 NLNDVMRYIEL
+605 NLDDVMRYVEL

-638 KKILSNPITYNDREK
+638 KKILSNPISYNNYNSRGN
-653 TVFINSAEKFF
+653 TIFINSAEKFF

-677 VPIKVKSITLVAS
+677 VPIKPKSITSVLS
-690 SEESNVSFTSA
+690 SGSGEANVSFTSA

-721 LANDIIDE
+721 LANDVIDE
-729 NKAKAPSKKVIKK
+729 NKAKAPSKKIIKK
-742 YLPDLVGKANSDN
+742 YLPDLVGKTKTNSDN

-782 PYFPLSVFI
+782 SYFPLSVFI
-791 LWLNQVWDLIVRSDS
+791 PWLNQVWDLIVRSDS

-841 FTDKH
+841 FTAKQ
-846 QKFAGK
+846 QKFVGK

>member
-1 MKVPFDATGKCGAK
+1 
-15 AKKTL
+15 
-20 FLLLSYEYKIPTT
+20 
-33 SNLASRP
+33 
-40 HSIKNKMSNLYQSL
+40 MSNLYQSL
-54 GPQGRALLLQNGPG
+54 GPQGRALLSQNGPG
-68 IPGGTPDTNLSP
+68 IPSTLLGTPNTNLSP
-80 QELDFLVNELRN
+80 QELDFLINELRN
-92 PKPDTTTNKVLGY
+92 PKPDTTINKVLGY

-127 NCPVCFGGDSD
+127 NCPVCFGGSGTSISSS
-138 FEDNYLIVEVFKLII
+138 FEFEKNYLIIEVVKLII

-164 SIKEFYTLILKELQN
+164 SIKQFYTIILKELQN
-179 FQRYNPIMNSWK
+179 FQHYNPIMNSWK

-200 LSNGLRDQ
+200 LSNELRDQ
-208 LYTEVNFIEYKWFFA
+208 LYTEVNFVEYKWFFA

-264 QRHYKNSSDT
+264 ERHHKDSSDT
-274 VVHTKNISSVFMI
+274 VVHTKNISNIFMI
-287 QKLTEMIFLDRNV
+287 QKLTEMIFLDRKV
-300 SMLVYRKFFQL
+300 SMLVYQKFFQL
-311 NPHNENSES
+311 NPHNENIES
-320 IILNEIMSKPV
+320 VILNDIMNKPV

-337 ISFLLEHYFSTLDF
+337 LSFLLEHYFSALDF
-351 TQLNDQAISESLI
+351 TQLEDQVVGQSLI
-364 IMTNFNK
+364 IITNFNK
-371 QLNHET
+371 HLNHET
-377 NDHSVFNNFNNTPES
+377 KNYTLFNNFNNTPDART
-392 GTNNNPLVQNFRF
+392 GNNPLTQNFWF
-405 IMKNLLF
+405 TMKNLLF
-412 SQIIIFQGVLSRFL
+412 SQIIIFQGILSRFL

-435 KTFFWFSQRNYY
+435 KTFFWFSPKKYS
-447 GNRVDNNK
+447 GNRIDTTNNNN

-461 RDISLQ
+461 KDISLQ

-499 LALTTGIR
+499 LALTTGVR
-507 FEKLTLYLMSNY
+507 FEKLTLCLMNNY
-519 QEVNMYPDVLNSNY
+519 QEINMYPDVLNSNY

-545 WENYFQQLNRLS
+545 WENYFQQMNRLTQ
-557 HQRSQDIFNKEI
+557 HRQQEIFNKEI

-605 NLNDVMRYIEL
+605 NLDDVMRYVEL

-628 QLSIAIETIG
+628 QLSIAIKTIG
-638 KKILSNPITYNDREK
+638 KKILSNPISYNNYNSRGN
-653 TVFINSAEKFF
+653 TIFINSAEKFF

-677 VPIKVKSITLVAS
+677 VPIKPKSITSVLS
-690 SEESNVSFTSA
+690 SGSGEANVSFTSA

-721 LANDIIDE
+721 LANDVIDE
-729 NKAKAPSKKVIKK
+729 NKAKAPSKKIIKK
-742 YLPDLVGKANSDN
+742 YLPDLVGKTKTNSDN

-791 LWLNQVWDLIVRSDS
+791 PWLNQVWDLIVRSDS

-841 FTDKH
+841 FTAKQ
-846 QKFAGK
+846 QKFVGK

>member
-1 MKVPFDATGKCGAK
+1 M
-15 AKKTL
+15 
-20 FLLLSYEYKIPTT
+20 
-33 SNLASRP
+33 
-40 HSIKNKMSNLYQSL
+40 
-54 GPQGRALLLQNGPG
+54 
-68 IPGGTPDTNLSP
+68 
-80 QELDFLVNELRN
+80 
-92 PKPDTTTNKVLGY
+92 
-105 LYNYIPYIRHEH
+105 
-117 NLRLVIASFL
+117 
-127 NCPVCFGGDSD
+127 
-138 FEDNYLIVEVFKLII
+138 
-153 DKKLKISMPVI
+153 
-164 SIKEFYTLILKELQN
+164 
-179 FQRYNPIMNSWK
+179 
-191 ILPIITGIL
+191 
-200 LSNGLRDQ
+200 
-208 LYTEVNFIEYKWFFA
+208 
-223 NLDKEI
+223 
-229 YQLFNNALPYS
+229 FNNALPYS

-264 QRHYKNSSDT
+264 ERHHKDSSDT
-274 VVHTKNISSVFMI
+274 VVHTKNISNIFMI
-287 QKLTEMIFLDRNV
+287 QKLTEMIFLDRKV
-300 SMLVYRKFFQL
+300 SMLVYQKFFQL
-311 NPHNENSES
+311 NPHNENIES
-320 IILNEIMSKPV
+320 VILNDIMNKPV

-337 ISFLLEHYFSTLDF
+337 LSFLLEHYFSALDF
-351 TQLNDQAISESLI
+351 TQLEDQVVGQSLI
-364 IMTNFNK
+364 IITNFNK
-371 QLNHET
+371 HLNHET
-377 NDHSVFNNFNNTPES
+377 KNYTLFNNFNNTPDART
-392 GTNNNPLVQNFRF
+392 GNNPLTQNFWF
-405 IMKNLLF
+405 TMKNLLF
-412 SQIIIFQGVLSRFL
+412 SQIIIFQGILSRFL

-435 KTFFWFSQRNYY
+435 KTFFWFSPKKYY
-447 GNRVDNNK
+447 GNRIDTTNNNN

-461 RDISLQ
+461 KDISLQ

-499 LALTTGIR
+499 LALTTGVR
-507 FEKLTLYLMSNY
+507 FEKLTLCLMNNY
-519 QEVNMYPDVLNSNY
+519 QEINMYPDVLNSNY

-545 WENYFQQLNRLS
+545 WENYFQQMNRLTQ
-557 HQRSQDIFNKEI
+557 HRQQEIFNKEI
-569 YNIVINLVDAKKYT
+569 YNIVINLVDAKKYA

-605 NLNDVMRYIEL
+605 NLDDVMRYVEL

-638 KKILSNPITYNDREK
+638 KKILSNPISYNNYNSRGN
-653 TVFINSAEKFF
+653 TIFINSAEKFF

-677 VPIKVKSITLVAS
+677 VPIKPKSITSVLS
-690 SEESNVSFTSA
+690 SGSGEANVSFTSA

-721 LANDIIDE
+721 LANDVIDE
-729 NKAKAPSKKVIKK
+729 NKAKAPSKKIIKK
-742 YLPDLVGKANSDN
+742 YLPDLVGKTKTNSDN
-755 HPFEFFDNRLTPE
+755 HPFEFFDTRLTPE

-791 LWLNQVWDLIVRSDS
+791 PWLNQVWDLIVRSDS

-841 FTDKH
+841 FTAKQ
-846 QKFAGK
+846 QKFVGK

>member
-1 MKVPFDATGKCGAK
+1 
-15 AKKTL
+15 
-20 FLLLSYEYKIPTT
+20 
-33 SNLASRP
+33 
-40 HSIKNKMSNLYQSL
+40 MSNLYQSL
-54 GPQGRALLLQNGPG
+54 GPQGRALLSQNGPG
-68 IPGGTPDTNLSP
+68 IPSTLSGTPNTNSSP
-80 QELDFLVNELRN
+80 QELDFLINELRN
-92 PKPDTTTNKVLGY
+92 PKPDTTINKVLGY

-127 NCPVCFGGDSD
+127 NCPVCFGGSGTSISSS
-138 FEDNYLIVEVFKLII
+138 FEFEKNYLIIEVVKLII

-164 SIKEFYTLILKELQN
+164 SIKQFYTIILKELQN
-179 FQRYNPIMNSWK
+179 FQHYNPIMNSWK

-200 LSNGLRDQ
+200 LSNELRDQ
-208 LYTEVNFIEYKWFFA
+208 LYTEVNFVEYKWFFA

-264 QRHYKNSSDT
+264 ERHHKDSSDT
-274 VVHTKNISSVFMI
+274 VVHTKNISNIFMI
-287 QKLTEMIFLDRNV
+287 QKLTEMIFLDRKV
-300 SMLVYRKFFQL
+300 SMLVYQKFFQL
-311 NPHNENSES
+311 NPHNENIES
-320 IILNEIMSKPV
+320 VISNDIMNKPV

-337 ISFLLEHYFSTLDF
+337 LSFLLEHYFSALDF
-351 TQLNDQAISESLI
+351 TQLEDQVVGQSLI
-364 IMTNFNK
+364 IITNFNK
-371 QLNHET
+371 HLNHET
-377 NDHSVFNNFNNTPES
+377 KNYTLFNNFNNTPDART
-392 GTNNNPLVQNFRF
+392 GNNPLTQNFWF
-405 IMKNLLF
+405 TMKNLLF
-412 SQIIIFQGVLSRFL
+412 SQIIIFQGILSRFL

-435 KTFFWFSQRNYY
+435 KTFFWFSPKKYY
-447 GNRVDNNK
+447 GNRIDTTNNNN

-461 RDISLQ
+461 KDISLQ

-499 LALTTGIR
+499 LALTTGVR
-507 FEKLTLYLMSNY
+507 FEKLTLCLMNNY
-519 QEVNMYPDVLNSNY
+519 QEINMYPDVLNSNY

-545 WENYFQQLNRLS
+545 WENYFQQMNRLTQ
-557 HQRSQDIFNKEI
+557 HRQQEIFNKEI

-605 NLNDVMRYIEL
+605 NLDDVMRYVEL

-638 KKILSNPITYNDREK
+638 KKILSNPISYNNYNSRGN
-653 TVFINSAEKFF
+653 TIFINSAEKFF

-677 VPIKVKSITLVAS
+677 VPIKPKSITSVLS
-690 SEESNVSFTSA
+690 SGSGEANVSFTSA

-721 LANDIIDE
+721 LANDVIDE
-729 NKAKAPSKKVIKK
+729 NKAKAPSKKIIKK
-742 YLPDLVGKANSDN
+742 YLPDLVGKTKTNSDN
-755 HPFEFFDNRLTPE
+755 HPFEFFDTRLTPE

-791 LWLNQVWDLIVRSDS
+791 PWLNQVWDLIVRSDS

-841 FTDKH
+841 FTAKQ
-846 QKFAGK
+846 QKFVGK